1 MNKQTKMKLLIVVSL
16 LFIFSV
22 PYAVA
27 QENLVTVNLE
37 HVSLK
42 EVLNAIEKQTTY
54 RFSYRNVVVDMKR
67 DVTISRVNASVTSVL
82 DEILSEKKLDYTVIS
97 PKSIVVFEKQQVQT
111 TKSNMRRI
119 SGVVNDEMG
128 EPIIGA
134 NVSIKG
140 TSIGSITD
148 VNGNFNFEAPDN
160 GILMISFIGY
170 ILQEIDIRGKDYV
183 VITLKEDFQTLDE
196 VVVIGYG
203 TVKKSDVTGAL
214 TRVTEKAIKERPVQ
228 NALQAM

>member
-97 PKSIVVFEKQQVQT
+97 PKSIVVFEKQQIQT
-111 TKSNMRRI
+111 TKSNMRKNLR
-119 SGVVNDEMG
+119 GL
-128 EPIIGA
+128 
-134 NVSIKG
+134 
-140 TSIGSITD
+140 
-148 VNGNFNFEAPDN
+148 
-160 GILMISFIGY
+160 LMMRWENLLLGLMY
-170 ILQEIDIRGKDYV
+170 Q
-183 VITLKEDFQTLDE
+183 
-196 VVVIGYG
+196 
-203 TVKKSDVTGAL
+203 
-214 TRVTEKAIKERPVQ
+214 
-228 NALQAM
+228 

>member
-97 PKSIVVFEKQQVQT
+97 PKYKQQ
-111 TKSNMRRI
+111 
-119 SGVVNDEMG
+119 
-128 EPIIGA
+128 
-134 NVSIKG
+134 
-140 TSIGSITD
+140 
-148 VNGNFNFEAPDN
+148 
-160 GILMISFIGY
+160 
-170 ILQEIDIRGKDYV
+170 
-183 VITLKEDFQTLDE
+183 
-196 VVVIGYG
+196 
-203 TVKKSDVTGAL
+203 
-214 TRVTEKAIKERPVQ
+214 KAI
-228 NALQAM
+228 